1 MTVSDFQIS
10 RGLAGARLPVA
21 LPDGIQWPLTMSVLA
36 YGVRIG
42 IRAND
47 PSVAEELAGHLPP
60 DSKYNEY
67 SDVGRVYSLV
77 FEKDDRSGRQQNS
90 VYVDGALL
98 ARRSTLQ
105 AALRIFEADV
115 QLHVAEMAPD
125 RVFVHA
131 GVVGCRGRA
140 ILLPGRSFTG
150 KSTLVAELIRAG
162 AEYYSDEYAVL
173 DSAGDVHPYARPLA
187 IRQAGVPGATKLPVH
202 TFGAH
207 AGSHP
212 LPVGLVVVSQFRLG
226 GEWRPQRLSP
236 GSGVLALLAN
246 TVAARRIPDVVL
258 ATLRQIVAGATI
270 VASERGEASQVIESI
285 FDLAMQS

>member
-1 MTVSDFQIS
+1 MLARRESCVTVSDFQIS

-115 QLHVAEMAPD
+115 QLYVAEMAPD

-173 DSAGDVHPYARPLA
+173 DSAGERASLRTAASYPT
-187 IRQAGVPGATKLPVH
+187 G
-202 TFGAH
+202 
-207 AGSHP
+207 GSSGRDEASGPHLRRACRKSP
-212 LPVGLVVVSQFRLG
+212 ASCRVGG
-226 GEWRPQRLSP
+226 GEPVSIGRRMAAA
-236 GSGVLALLAN
+236 ALI
-246 TVAARRIPDVVL
+246 AR
-258 ATLRQIVAGATI
+258 
-270 VASERGEASQVIESI
+270 
-285 FDLAMQS
+285 